1 MTSLL
6 VSGVAPQAAIPI
18 ERSNESKLLIE
29 QVDAR
34 ELAKELLNKEDFKCW
49 DQLMLKESNWN
60 DHKNP
65 ISSAEGIGQLLDG
78 TMENLGMKRSDAPAA
93 QMVAALAYLGRH
105 YGKGGAC
112 SAWKHWQKHKYW

>member
-1 MTSLL
+1 MTSL
-6 VSGVAPQAAIPI
+6 VISAVNPQVATPI
-18 ERSNESKLLIE
+18 EKKLLIE

-34 ELAKELLNKEDFKCW
+34 QLAKELLDAKDFKCW
-49 DQLMLKESNWN
+49 DQLMTKESHWN
-60 DHKNP
+60 DTKNP

-105 YGKGGAC
+105 YGSSGAC
-112 SAWKHWQKHKYW
+112 KAWEHWKKHKYW

>member
-1 MTSLL
+1 MTSLAISA
-6 VSGVAPQAAIPI
+6 VNPQVATPI
-18 ERSNESKLLIE
+18 EKKLLIE

-34 ELAKELLNKEDFKCW
+34 QLAKELLNKEDFKCW

-60 DHKNP
+60 DRKNP
-65 ISSAEGIGQLLDG
+65 VSSAEGVGQLLDG

-105 YGKGGAC
+105 YGSGGAC
-112 SAWKHWQKHKYW
+112 KAWKHWQKHKYW

>member
-6 VSGVAPQAAIPI
+6 VQAVAPDRVSPLPI
-18 ERSNESKLLIE
+18 QPKTLIS

-34 ELAKELLNKEDFKCW
+34 ELAKELLNSKDFKCW

-65 ISSAEGIGQLLDG
+65 VSSAEGIGQLLDG
-78 TMENLGMKRSDAPAA
+78 TMRNLGMKRSKAEAA

-112 SAWKHWQKHKYW
+112 AAWNHFKKHQYW

>member
-6 VSGVAPQAAIPI
+6 VQAVSPDRVSPLTPAPTT
-18 ERSNESKLLIE
+18 LISE
-29 QVDAR
+29 VDAR
-34 ELAKELLNKEDFKCW
+34 ELAKELLNDKDFKCW
-49 DQLMLKESNWN
+49 DQLMRKESNWN

-65 ISSAEGIGQLLDG
+65 VSSAEGIGQLLDG

-105 YGKGGAC
+105 YGSGGAC
-112 SAWKHWQKHKYW
+112 TAWKHWQKHKYW

>member
-6 VSGVAPQAAIPI
+6 IQAIAPDPVIPLTAQP
-18 ERSNESKLLIE
+18 KMLIK

-34 ELAKELLNKEDFKCW
+34 ELARELLNDKDFKCW
-49 DQLMLKESNWN
+49 DQLMTKESHWN

-65 ISSAEGIGQLLDG
+65 VSSAEGIGQLLDG

-105 YGKGGAC
+105 YGSGGAC
-112 SAWKHWQKHKYW
+112 AAWKHWQKHKYW

>member
-6 VSGVAPQAAIPI
+6 VQVVAPDRVNPLVAQP
-18 ERSNESKLLIE
+18 KTLIS

-34 ELAKELLNKEDFKCW
+34 DLAKELLNDKDFKCW
-49 DQLMLKESNWN
+49 DQLMTKESHWA
-60 DHKNP
+60 DRKNP

-78 TMENLGMKRSDAPAA
+78 TMDNLGMKRSEAPAA
-93 QMVAALAYLGRH
+93 QMIAALAYLGRH
-105 YGKGGAC
+105 YGSGGAC

>member
-6 VSGVAPQAAIPI
+6 VQAVAPDRVSPLSTQP
-18 ERSNESKLLIE
+18 KMLIN

-34 ELAKELLNKEDFKCW
+34 DLAKELLNSKDFKCW
-49 DQLMLKESNWN
+49 DQLMTKESHWN
-60 DHKNP
+60 DSKNP

-105 YGKGGAC
+105 YGSGGAC
-112 SAWKHWQKHKYW
+112 KAWNHWLRHKYW

>member
-6 VSGVAPQAAIPI
+6 ISAVNPQVAIPI
-18 ERSNESKLLIE
+18 EKKLLIE

-34 ELAKELLNKEDFKCW
+34 QLAKELLDKEDFKCW
-49 DQLMLKESNWN
+49 DRLMLKESNWN
-60 DHKNP
+60 DRKNP
-65 ISSAEGIGQLLDG
+65 VSSAEGVGQLLDG

-105 YGKGGAC
+105 YGSGGAC
-112 SAWKHWQKHKYW
+112 KAWNFWLKNKYW

>member
-6 VSGVAPQAAIPI
+6 VQAVAPDRVSPLSAQP
-18 ERSNESKLLIE
+18 KMLIN

-34 ELAKELLNKEDFKCW
+34 DLAKELLNNKDFKCW
-49 DQLMLKESNWN
+49 DQLMTKESHWN
-60 DHKNP
+60 DSKNP
-65 ISSAEGIGQLLDG
+65 VSSAEGIGQLLDG

-105 YGKGGAC
+105 YGSGGAC
-112 SAWKHWQKHKYW
+112 KAWNHWLKHKYW

>member
-6 VSGVAPQAAIPI
+6 VQALAPDRVSPLSAQP
-18 ERSNESKLLIE
+18 KLLIN

-34 ELAKELLNKEDFKCW
+34 DLAKELLNDKDFKCW
-49 DQLMLKESNWN
+49 DQLMTKESHWN

-65 ISSAEGIGQLLDG
+65 VSSAEGVGQLLDG

-93 QMVAALAYLGRH
+93 QMVAALAYLGALWFRWSLQSV
-105 YGKGGAC
+105 GAL
-112 SAWKHWQKHKYW
+112 AKAQILVNN